1 VPLKFVLIEPAT
13 PAARKRKKHLMRLAL
28 AALAL
33 IATVAS
39 ASAGYT
45 CTTYGNQTHCTDD
58 THCYRVGARTY
69 CN

>member
-1 VPLKFVLIEPAT
+1 
-13 PAARKRKKHLMRLAL
+13 MRLTL

-33 IATVAS
+33 LASFAT
-39 ASAGYT
+39 ASAGFT